1 MDREMMINEAMAI
14 GLTEEEAEDA
24 VDVFGS
30 GLEEMGETLL
40 DIENNK

>member
-1 MDREMMINEAMAI
+1 MDREMMVAEAMAI

-30 GLEEMGETLL
+30 G
-40 DIENNK
+40 IEDYN